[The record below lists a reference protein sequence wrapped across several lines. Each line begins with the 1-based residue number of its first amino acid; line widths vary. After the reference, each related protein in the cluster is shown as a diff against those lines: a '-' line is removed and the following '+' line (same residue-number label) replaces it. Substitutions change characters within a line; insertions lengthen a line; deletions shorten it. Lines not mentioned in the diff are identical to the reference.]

1 MALISRVSR
10 KKPESYVCR
19 LLEKALSVRNW
30 FGLHDLIGFD
40 ARAKLRTEEEVKR
53 KRRGGEEGVLS
64 SHGRYYGRVVEV
76 FPGSWGVILL
86 GLVV

>member
-53 KRRGGEEGVLS
+53 KGGVAKRVCCLRMGATMGV
-64 SHGRYYGRVVEV
+64 
-76 FPGSWGVILL
+76 W
-86 GLVV
+86 